1 MIKKLTTEQRK
12 FLQKV
17 LDSGLLNQLPYK
29 QLPDFERGSDIT
41 ELIETDKWFE
51 TDVIHTIHNTLST
64 GTYEKNRH
72 LNVVGIMWKNR
83 KEIFKT

>member
-1 MIKKLTTEQRK
+1 MINKLTTEQRK

-41 ELIETDKWFE
+41 ELIETDFWFQ
-51 TDVIHTIHNTLST
+51 TDVIHTIHQALST
-64 GTYEKNRH
+64 GMYEKKRH
-72 LNVVGIMWKNR
+72 LNVVGIMWKHR